1 MIVKC
6 KVKIWHTQNNGTVII
21 PMEYETPNMNP
32 IETFNIEGDIEEDVR
47 YAFNIDEGY
56 QVNVDVEKGETK

>member
-6 KVKIWHTQNNGTVII
+6 KVKIWDRQSNGII
-21 PMEYETPNMNP
+21 ILPMEYETPNMNP
-32 IETFNIEGDIEEDVR
+32 IETFNIESDIEEDVR

-56 QVNVDVEKGETK
+56 QVNVDVEKG

>member
-6 KVKIWHTQNNGTVII
+6 KVEILHTQNNGTII
-21 PMEYETPNMNP
+21 LPMEYETPNLNP
-32 IETFNIEGDIEEDVR
+32 IETFNIEGNIEEDVR

-56 QVNVDVEKGETK
+56 QVNVDVEKGQ

>member
-6 KVKIWHTQNNGTVII
+6 KVKIWDRQSNGII
-21 PMEYETPNMNP
+21 ILPMEYETPNMNP

-47 YAFNIDEGY
+47 YAFNIDESY
-56 QVNVDVEKGETK
+56 RVNVDVEKGEIK

>member
-6 KVKIWHTQNNGTVII
+6 KVKIWHRQSNGII
-21 PMEYETPNMNP
+21 ILPMEYETPNMNP